1 MRNSIPASF
10 FNESLEKHG
19 IMRNQFQEPKF
30 QTLIKEWKKA
40 TKRLVLHPPYFTQ
53 FKTIVGCRDVMNL
66 LEKTELGAKFISED
80 DVNACSDP
88 DSDVNKS
95 NILKQVPKKVLA
107 EEKDDKLKLVLQND
121 KSSPWIF
128 NTGFCPLNA

>member
-1 MRNSIPASF
+1 MLTP
-10 FNESLEKHG
+10 
-19 IMRNQFQEPKF
+19 
-30 QTLIKEWKKA
+30 
-40 TKRLVLHPPYFTQ
+40 
-53 FKTIVGCRDVMNL
+53 
-66 LEKTELGAKFISED
+66 
-80 DVNACSDP
+80 
-88 DSDVNKS
+88 VNKS